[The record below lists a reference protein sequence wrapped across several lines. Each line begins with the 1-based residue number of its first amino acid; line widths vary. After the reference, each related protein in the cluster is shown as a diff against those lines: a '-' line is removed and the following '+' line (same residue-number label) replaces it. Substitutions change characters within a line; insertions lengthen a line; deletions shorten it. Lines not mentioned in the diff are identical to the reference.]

1 VSADPA
7 DDAVLLERRGD
18 VAVLTLNRPDA
29 RNALGRDFSAVMNR
43 RLDEVEGD
51 PGVGAVVLT
60 GAGSVFCGGGDL
72 AQIMSSTTS
81 DPVQDFS
88 LIRGYN
94 RVVSRIRRLDQ
105 PTVAAVNGP
114 AVGGGAALAM
124 ACDMAVAAQSGSY
137 VFAFGRI
144 GLAGADMGC
153 AYLLP
158 RLVGP
163 VRAAHLM
170 LSAGTLDADQGAAL
184 GVFLDVVPDGQVV
197 DAAVRLA
204 TPLAAGPRAA
214 NAATTMALRRGET
227 TDLDTVLDY
236 EAYLQTV
243 QFAHPDHKSR
253 LAGFRG
259 RRPDASAR
267 PTPTG
272 SNG

>member
-1 VSADPA
+1 VSAGSA
-7 DDAVLLERRGD
+7 DGTVLLERRGD
-18 VAVLTLNRPDA
+18 VAVLTMNRPDA
-29 RNALGRDFSAVMNR
+29 GNALGRDFSAVMHR
-43 RLDEVEGD
+43 RLDEVEAD
-51 PGVGAVVLT
+51 PAIGAVVLT
-60 GAGSVFCGGGDL
+60 GAGAVFCGGGDL
-72 AQIMSSTTS
+72 AQIMSPTSS
-81 DPVQDFS
+81 DPVQDLA

-124 ACDMAVAAQSGSY
+124 ACDMAVAAQSGAY
-137 VFAFGRI
+137 LFAFGRI

-158 RLVGP
+158 RLIGP

-170 LSAGTLDADQGAAL
+170 LSAGTLTAGEGRAAGA
-184 GVFLDVVPDGQVV
+184 FLDVVPDGEVV
-197 DAAVRLA
+197 DAAVALA

-253 LAGFRG
+253 LAGFRQG
-259 RRPDASAR
+259 RPAASRPPSPDEEQ
-267 PTPTG
+267 
-272 SNG
+272 